1 MVWIGAPDAD
11 RFLLTCIYPLPG
23 HVPGARLLAFQ
34 CAKGAL
40 REIPAMGILLKGQ
53 PGRGQ
58 SQEEAQTFEGL
69 VLIIILK
76 P

>member
-1 MVWIGAPDAD
+1 
-11 RFLLTCIYPLPG
+11 
-23 HVPGARLLAFQ
+23 
-34 CAKGAL
+34 
-40 REIPAMGILLKGQ
+40 MGILLKGQ

-69 VLIIILK
+69 VLIIIPK